1 MKNEKRKKNGDIL
14 RQRAE
19 DLLKLRHSKINL
31 NISETELL
39 QFIHQ
44 LEVHQ
49 IELELQ
55 NEELLQAKAAAQ
67 DAADKYIELFDFAP
81 IGYLRLSKD
90 GEISKINLAAS
101 QMLEKDRVY
110 LQDSQFGFFVSDE
123 TKPIFNHLLNRIF
136 NSKTK
141 ETCEITLVSD
151 TKAIIYV
158 SITGIKSMDESECL
172 LTVMDITYQKRA
184 EEELEKWA
192 AIFKP
197 KAN

>member
-1 MKNEKRKKNGDIL
+1 MKIENRKKNRDTL
-14 RQRAE
+14 HQRAE
-19 DLLKLRHSKINL
+19 DLLKKRHSKINL

-44 LEVHQ
+44 LEVHE

-55 NEELLQAKAAAQ
+55 NEELLQAQAAAQ
-67 DAADKYIELFDFAP
+67 DAAEKYIELFDFAP

-90 GEISKINLAAS
+90 GKLLKINLCAA
-101 QMLEKDRVY
+101 QMLEKDRVN
-110 LQDSQFGFFVSDE
+110 LQNSQFGFFVSDE
-123 TKPIFNHLLNRIF
+123 TKPMFNHFLNRVF
-136 NSKTK
+136 TSKTK
-141 ETCEITLVSD
+141 ETCEVTLISD
-151 TKAIIYV
+151 AKTIRYV
-158 SITGIKSMDESECL
+158 SITGIKSIDESECL
-172 LTVMDITYQKRA
+172 LTVMDITSQRRT